1 MRYLALILLVL
12 TAASLSSCGG
22 CQCGKK
28 SGDAAASG
36 GAGAAIVADASPG
49 ADHSSGNAPQKA
61 PGDSLKVEVDL
72 TERGYALPEPVVI
85 TLRVTNIKEE
95 DLTLTF
101 PTAQRY
107 DFIVKKGKQIV
118 WVWSEGRMFAQAIGR
133 ETLKTGET
141 FSYEVIWDQ
150 SGLESIQPPLGT
162 YTVHG
167 ILKTT
172 LEIASEERE
181 FGIVD

>member
-1 MRYLALILLVL
+1 MRYLVLIVLVL
-12 TAASLSSCGG
+12 SAASLSSCGG

-28 SGDAAASG
+28 SGDAAAP
-36 GAGAAIVADASPG
+36 SPG
-49 ADHSSGNAPQKA
+49 NALQEN

-72 TERGYALPEPVVI
+72 TERGYALVEPVVM
-85 TLRVTNIKEE
+85 TLKVTNIKEE

-107 DFIVKKGKQIV
+107 DFVVKKGKQIV

-133 ETLKTGET
+133 ETLKAGET
-141 FSYEVIWDQ
+141 FSYEITWDQ
-150 SGLESIQPPLGT
+150 SGLESIQPPLGA

-172 LEIASEERE
+172 QEIASEERE